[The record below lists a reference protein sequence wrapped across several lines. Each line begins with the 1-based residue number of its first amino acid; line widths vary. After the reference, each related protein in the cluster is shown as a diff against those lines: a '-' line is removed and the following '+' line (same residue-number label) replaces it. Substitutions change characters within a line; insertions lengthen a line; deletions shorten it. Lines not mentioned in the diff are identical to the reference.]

1 MTTTTN
7 TARGLRTVL
16 RDTALPV
23 DRVLR
28 RFRVTPPSTVTS
40 PVGELRYAGSPW
52 ATTGVIVIAVL
63 VAVWSAVAG
72 AYVQTVVGLFAAYLV
87 AALGYNVVLGQAGQ
101 FAFCQN
107 AFMALGAYGYAVSAP
122 RFGPVAGFVIG
133 ALAATVAGVIIGVAI
148 IRTRELYLALLTL
161 AFSQAALLGIELWPP
176 TQGDNGIL
184 VRLGSGDGT
193 YLIAIVC
200 GALALLLVQRLTR
213 SKVGRAFALL
223 RTDEKAAATM
233 GVNVPLTRMLA
244 FAFSSLLGGIG
255 GVLLGAVLTFITPT
269 NFTLDLSL
277 LLLTMIVIGGLGSVW
292 GTAVGVLIM
301 VVVQQFLPSAGSVGN
316 YLDAALLF
324 VILAV
329 RPGGLRSLVRLRSAG
344 ARHG

>member
-1 MTTTTN
+1 MTATTQAN
-7 TARGLRTVL
+7 GLRGLL

-28 RFRVTPPSTVTS
+28 RLRVSTPTTVTS
-40 PVGELRYAGSPW
+40 PVGELRYAGSSW
-52 ATTGVIVIAVL
+52 ATTGVVL
-63 VAVWSAVAG
+63 AALIVAVWSAVSG

-122 RFGPVAGFVIG
+122 RWGPVAGFVVG
-133 ALAATVAGVIIGVAI
+133 AVAATVAGVVIGVAI

-184 VRLGSGDGT
+184 VRLGDGSGT
-193 YLIAIVC
+193 YVVAIVC
-200 GALALLLVQRLTR
+200 AALAVLLVQRLTR
-213 SKVGRAFALL
+213 SKVGRAFALI

-244 FAFSSLLGGIG
+244 FAFSSLLGGVG
-255 GVLLGAVLTFITPT
+255 GVLLGAVLTFVTPT
-269 NFTLDLSL
+269 NFTLELTL

-292 GTAVGVLIM
+292 GTAIGVLIM
-301 VVVQQFLPSAGSVGN
+301 VVVQQFLPSAGSVGD
-316 YLDAALLF
+316 YLNAALLF
-324 VILAV
+324 VILAI

-344 ARHG
+344 VRGG